1 MSSWYCSQ
9 SGSEHFNHS
18 EHAHTHKYVHTRMH
32 THSLTSETHRGVPM
46 HLHTTSCPL
55 LKLCRCGMLCLP
67 GMTTWLALVVSR
79 ALLDISSLCTAVG
92 TSGQSSLLHPHVLHP
107 QSPTQSHIHIPT
119 STFPQLCS
127 HIHIPIPALPHPY
140 SHTHTHSPRTKIS
153 HYHPTT
159 SLSSQ
164 RHSLCSD
171 HLL

>member
-1 MSSWYCSQ
+1 
-9 SGSEHFNHS
+9 
-18 EHAHTHKYVHTRMH
+18 
-32 THSLTSETHRGVPM
+32 M

-67 GMTTWLALVVSR
+67 GMTTWPALVVSR
-79 ALLDISSLCTAVG
+79 ALLDTSSLCTAVG

-107 QSPTQSHIHIPT
+107 QSSTQSNIHIPT
-119 STFPQLCS
+119 STFPQLHS
-127 HIHIPIPALPHPY
+127 HIHIPTTTLPHPHSHNY
-140 SHTHTHSPRTKIS
+140 TPTSTFPYPHPHIHIPTPTHTHTPITKIS